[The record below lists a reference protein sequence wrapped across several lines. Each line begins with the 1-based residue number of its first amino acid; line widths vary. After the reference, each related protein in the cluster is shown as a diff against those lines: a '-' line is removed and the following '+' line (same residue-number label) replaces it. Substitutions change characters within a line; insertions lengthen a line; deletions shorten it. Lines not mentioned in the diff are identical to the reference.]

1 MIKITGRFY
10 VIYMDVGNAVFAGA
24 KNLPPCD
31 KGPEANVLLTYL
43 LILPGLSVNK
53 RRFNFSHLKNIA
65 HCFDLNTPLKIALNA
80 LSITQ

>member
-1 MIKITGRFY
+1 
-10 VIYMDVGNAVFAGA
+10 
-24 KNLPPCD
+24 
-31 KGPEANVLLTYL
+31 
-43 LILPGLSVNK
+43 VNK